1 MPSRKYCLDFGD
13 KALAT
18 SPMLE
23 KLEWPKLLREVSDRT
38 QTEQGKAFIESL
50 RPDLSQ
56 DQVRNRWNDV
66 LPLKK
71 LCEQNYFPPIGFIPE
86 LKGVFRGLAIAQ
98 ILDGVHLRDIAAL
111 LKSTKFV
118 HGFATDFSLKAPMLS
133 RWRSELYP
141 LPRLLQDI
149 ERAITPEG
157 DVYDEASKE
166 LDQIR
171 RHKRHLMQRILDK
184 IKAQLAQNDASQYLQ
199 DDFFT
204 IRNDKY
210 VIPIRIDGRGRVEG
224 QIVDVSSSG
233 QTLFIEPPSVVAFNQ
248 QLADIDLSERLEI
261 IRILKELSDLA
272 SKELDRLKGNM
283 ALLVEL
289 DVLTAQARI
298 AAEWH
303 CKAVKLS
310 SEPCIKLY
318 GARHPLLKPNHGN
331 VVSNDIL
338 LHQEQSLLV
347 ISGPNAGGKTV
358 TLKTAGFIH
367 LMAKAGFLL
376 PIESHSEI
384 FLFENIYLEMG
395 DGQSLSANLST
406 FSSHL
411 AGLKPILE
419 NCKSHDLV
427 LLDEI
432 AVGTEPNAG
441 SAIAQAIVEELL
453 NRRSTSL
460 VTTHYER
467 LKTLALNDKRLRNG
481 SMEYA
486 VQKYTPTYRLILDVP
501 GQSYGLEL
509 AQQTGLPSTVI
520 SRAKELRGENVN
532 QMELAISE
540 LLLAKTRAEQVQK
553 EFEMKTFEAESEKAR
568 WNQEV
573 QLIKEARKQSVDK
586 VTELYGNELEK
597 QRSKVEQATLDL
609 KQAARDAGNTSR
621 GVLEKSKAKH
631 ALLEFKEALSSTPES
646 KDLPG
651 HQVSPG
657 SLCVGDKV
665 FVIPLGKGGNIIKIS
680 DSQKEIYEILVG
692 IVKVRA
698 SLDELRLLQKLS
710 PPKPRDTSK
719 WKAKETVG
727 SEDRLVF
734 QTASNTCNLR
744 GLSGEDA
751 VARSLKFIDNLVLKG
766 EEAAV
771 LVHGLGTSAV
781 KNALRKELEVSCAYR
796 IHFRPGLP
804 EEGGDAVTIVFIK
817 D

>member
-1 MPSRKYCLDFGD
+1 M
-13 KALAT
+13 AIT
-18 SPMLE
+18 PMLE
-23 KLEWPKLLREVSDRT
+23 KLEWPALLREVSDRS
-38 QTEQGKAFIESL
+38 QTEQGKLRLESL
-50 RPDLSQ
+50 RPDLSK
-56 DQVRNRWNDV
+56 DQVRNRWND
-66 LPLKK
+66 LIPLKK

-86 LKGVFRGLAIAQ
+86 LKGIFRGLAIAQ
-98 ILDGVHLRDIAAL
+98 ILEGIHLKNIATL

-118 HGFATDFSLKAPMLS
+118 HGFATDFSLKAPMLA

-141 LPRLLQDI
+141 LPKLLQDI

-157 DVYDEASKE
+157 DIYDEASKE

-224 QIVDVSSSG
+224 QIVDVSASG

-248 QLADIDLSERLEI
+248 QLADIELSERLEI
-261 IRILKELSDLA
+261 IRILKELSDFA
-272 SKELDRLKGNM
+272 SKELDHLKANM

-298 AAEWH
+298 AAEWK
-303 CKAVKLS
+303 CEAVVLAD
-310 SEPCIKLY
+310 EPGIKLY
-318 GARHPLLKPNHGN
+318 GARHPLLKPTLGT
-331 VVSNDIL
+331 VVANDIL
-338 LHQEQSLLV
+338 LNQDQSLLV

-358 TLKTAGFIH
+358 TLKTTGLIH
-367 LMAKAGFLL
+367 VMAKAGFLL
-376 PIESHSEI
+376 PVESHSEI
-384 FLFENIYLEMG
+384 FLFDHIFLEMG

-419 NCKSHDLV
+419 NCKRHDLV

-441 SAIAQAIVEELL
+441 AAIAQAIVEELL
-453 NRRSTSL
+453 SRRSTAI

-486 VQKYTPTYRLILDVP
+486 LQKYTPTYKLILDVP

-509 AQQTGLPSTVI
+509 AQQIGLPTSVI

-532 QMELAISE
+532 QMEFAISE
-540 LLLAKTRAEQVQK
+540 LLIAKTNADQIKK
-553 EFEMKTFEAESEKAR
+553 EFELRMFEAEAVKAR
-568 WNQEV
+568 WDQEV
-573 QLIKEARKQSVDK
+573 QLIQEARKQSVDK
-586 VTELYGNELEK
+586 VTELYGSELEK
-597 QRSKVEQATLDL
+597 HRSRVEQATLDL
-609 KQAARDAGNTSR
+609 KQAAREAGNTTH
-621 GVLEKSKAKH
+621 GVLEKSFAKH
-631 ALLEFKEALSSTPES
+631 ALLDFKEALSATPDT

-651 HQVSPG
+651 LPVSPG

-680 DSQKEIYEILVG
+680 DSQKEIFEILVG

-698 SLDELRLLQKLS
+698 SLDELRLIQKLS
-710 PPKPRDTSK
+710 PPKPKEMTK
-719 WKAKETVG
+719 GKAKEASGTE
-727 SEDRLVF
+727 SRLVF

-744 GLSGEDA
+744 GLSGDDA

-781 KNALRKELEVSCAYR
+781 KNALRKELEGSCAYN
-796 IHFRPGLP
+796 IHFRPGFP
-804 EEGGDAVTIVFIK
+804 EEGGDAVTIVFIR